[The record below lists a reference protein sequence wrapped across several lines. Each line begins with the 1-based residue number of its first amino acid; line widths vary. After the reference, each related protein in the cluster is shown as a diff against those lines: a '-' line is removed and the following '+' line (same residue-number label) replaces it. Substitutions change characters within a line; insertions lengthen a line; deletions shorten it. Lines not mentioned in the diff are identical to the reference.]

1 MLQLA
6 ELVKTWNAL
15 NYLPIAIKPLGSHV
29 TGWDL
34 DFGIGIFVLIY
45 RGFWIC
51 LGVKYVF
58 FSLYLPKLKITS
70 SRVFLFPTSVRDEL
84 GLGSPNPVTSLLLD
98 DLFNRRVLMVYFF
111 AIFN

>member
-51 LGVKYVF
+51 LGVKYVLFQSVFTEAQNYIKQF
-58 FSLYLPKLKITS
+58 FY
-70 SRVFLFPTSVRDEL
+70 
-84 GLGSPNPVTSLLLD
+84 SLLQ
-98 DLFNRRVLMVYFF
+98 FGMS
-111 AIFN
+111 